1 MIKDPTPILPGQS
14 MDASTEARD
23 RPQAPQPPPQPP
35 MVPQAPQ
42 AKPRPDDESAEVTYR
57 GNSTDLSAI
66 GALAS
71 SVLLILTC
79 LTCGSG
85 IYCLPI
91 VPLVLG
97 LIGVL
102 GAKRAV
108 NKEQTRL
115 FSWIGIGAG
124 GLSILL
130 VIAGFIT
137 YLIFVLFIVLLGQQG
152 RGY

>member
-1 MIKDPTPILPGQS
+1 MTKDQTPILPGQS
-14 MDASTEARD
+14 IASQAEGK
-23 RPQAPQPPPQPP
+23 RPQAPPPPEPRKG
-35 MVPQAPQ
+35 PQAPQ
-42 AKPRPDDESAEVTYR
+42 AQPRPTSDESEVTYQ

-71 SVLLILTC
+71 SILLLFTC

-85 IYCLPI
+85 VYCLPI

-97 LIGVL
+97 LIGVF
-102 GAKRAV
+102 GAKRSV
-108 NKEQTRL
+108 NKEQTQI

-124 GLSILL
+124 GLSILMI
-130 VIAGFIT
+130 VAAIVA
-137 YLIFVLFIVLLGQQG
+137 YLAFVLFIILIAPDG

>member
-1 MIKDPTPILPGQS
+1 MTKERTPILPGQS
-14 MDASTEARD
+14 MDAPRSADERPRAPEA
-23 RPQAPQPPPQPP
+23 PQAARA
-35 MVPQAPQ
+35 PQAPQ
-42 AKPRPDDESAEVTYR
+42 AQPTSDSEEVEVTYR

-71 SVLLILTC
+71 SILLLFTC

-85 IYCLPI
+85 VYCLPV

-102 GAKRAV
+102 GAKRSV
-108 NKEQTRL
+108 NKEQTEL

-124 GLSILL
+124 GLSVLL
-130 VIAGFIT
+130 IVVGIIA
-137 YLIFVLFIVLLGQQG
+137 YLVFVAFIVMLGQSG